1 MYADILLKKPTHTNQ
16 KEQKTLAYCFKCVY
30 IAFYNEPGN
39 SKNNLHKA
47 NNSTPIFLIR
57 AFFVCCSS
65 TPKKRY
71 NIAVFSMVACSG
83 KGFALCCV
91 PCVAVFQPV
100 ASYRQI
106 SLETEAIVLFNLSQ
120 GLSAMIYKFLLLG
133 KNRLT
138 IRIRANSEAEARQR
152 LQLSNNAL
160 CIARFNDNLTACNQ
174 VKGGIYA

>member
-1 MYADILLKKPTHTNQ
+1 MYTYILLKKTTHTN
-16 KEQKTLAYCFKCVY
+16 KKAEKTLAYCFKCVY

-39 SKNNLHKA
+39 SKKHLHKA

-83 KGFALCCV
+83 KGLALCCV
-91 PCVAVFQPV
+91 PCVQFSSPLQAI
-100 ASYRQI
+100 AN
-106 SLETEAIVLFNLSQ
+106 SLETEAIVLFNLLQ

-133 KNRLT
+133 KKRLT

-160 CIARFNDNLTACNQ
+160 CIARFNDNFTACNQ
-174 VKGGIYA
+174 AKGGVYA

>member
-1 MYADILLKKPTHTNQ
+1 MYTDILLKNTTHTNQ
-16 KEQKTLAYCFKCVY
+16 KGQKTLAYCFKCVY
-30 IAFYNEPGN
+30 IAFYNEPRN
-39 SKNNLHKA
+39 SNNLHKA

-83 KGFALCCV
+83 KGLALCCV
-91 PCVAVFQPV
+91 PCVAVFEPV
-100 ASYRQI
+100 ASYRPI

>member
-1 MYADILLKKPTHTNQ
+1 MYTYILLKKPTHTN
-16 KEQKTLAYCFKCVY
+16 KKAKKTLAYCFKCVY
-30 IAFYNEPGN
+30 IAFHNERDN
-39 SKNNLHKA
+39 SNNLHKA

-83 KGFALCCV
+83 KGLALCCV
-91 PCVAVFQPV
+91 PCVAVCHPV
-100 ASYRQI
+100 ASYRPI
-106 SLETEAIVLFNLSQ
+106 TVTSEAIVLFNLLQ

-133 KNRLT
+133 KKRLT

-174 VKGGIYA
+174 VKGGVYA